1 MPKYTAKQYA
11 AALFDSLQEKGAKTD
26 AVVKSFAKILVANY
40 DRALLPK
47 IAMQLAKLERA
58 TLGRHDVVLTSARP
72 LTTGVISEIKKK
84 VGENSGITEVVD
96 PSVLGGLKILINDEL
111 VIDGT
116 VKGRIERMKQQLLK
130 VAE

>member
-1 MPKYTAKQYA
+1 MAKYTAKQYA
-11 AALFDSLQEKGAKTD
+11 IALFDSLQDKGASVD
-26 AVVKSFAKILVANY
+26 AVVKRFAKVLVANY

-47 IAMQLAKLERA
+47 IVMQLKKLERA
-58 TLGRHDVVLTSARP
+58 KLGRHDVVLTSARP
-72 LTTGVISEIKKK
+72 LSKAAVAEVKKK
-84 VGENSGITEVVD
+84 VGEKSGISEVVD
-96 PSVLGGLKILINDEL
+96 PSVLGGLKVLINDEM